1 MVGIAGNTVKNL
13 RKIGRLDREMHSKN
27 WTLFEFNLYSNLY
40 SDDPN
45 LERDNYFNDAK
56 ELFKISK
63 I

>member
-27 WTLFEFNLYSNLY
+27 WTLFEFNLYSNY
-40 SDDPN
+40 YDDPN
-45 LERDNYFNDAK
+45 LERDNYFNDGK

>member
-1 MVGIAGNTVKNL
+1 MIGIAGDTVKGL

>member
-27 WTLFEFNLYSNLY
+27 WTFFTINILTRNYDL
-40 SDDPN
+40 N

-56 ELFKISK
+56 ELLKIK
-63 I
+63 KT

>member
-27 WTLFEFNLYSNLY
+27 WTLFAINLEISQDY
-40 SDDPN
+40 PN

-56 ELFKISK
+56 ELFKIS
-63 I
+63 